1 MSEVLSQREEV
12 VINLGGGKKKLRKTY
27 CVFNQTRESFLSLG
41 VTLTDTHLSRLK
53 GLMGR
58 LRLKG
63 DEGIWV
69 VPSQGVHTIGV
80 LFAIDLIYLDSQ
92 DRVIQ
97 LEESFGTFRIGPVRA
112 NCASVLELPT
122 RTIYSSQTQVGD
134 QLLICWPEVM
144 EEYLQS
150 RQDTNLRAVASE
162 RGRS

>member
-1 MSEVLSQREEV
+1 M
-12 VINLGGGKKKLRKTY
+12 GK
-27 CVFNQTRESFLSLG
+27 
-41 VTLTDTHLSRLK
+41 
-53 GLMGR
+53 

-80 LFAIDLIYLDSQ
+80 LFPIDLIYLDSE

-97 LEESFGTFRIGPVRA
+97 LEESFGTFRIGPVRK

-134 QLLICWPEVM
+134 KLLICRPEAM
-144 EEYLQS
+144 EEFLKQS
-150 RQDTNLRAVASE
+150 QGITMKAVANEGGSA
-162 RGRS
+162 

>member
-1 MSEVLSQREEV
+1 MSAGTNKSA
-12 VINLGGGKKKLRKTY
+12 KTF
-27 CVFNQTRESFLSLG
+27 CVFNRTRDSFLSLG

-53 GLMGR
+53 GLVGK

-80 LFAIDLIYLDSQ
+80 LFPIDLIYLDSQ

-97 LEESFGTFRIGPVRA
+97 LEESFGTFRIGPVRT

-134 QLLICWPEVM
+134 QMLICRPADM
-144 EEYLQS
+144 EEFLK
-150 RQDTNLRAVASE
+150 ASQGQAFQAAANE
-162 RGRS
+162 GRNP